1 MLDPSLIDFTKPS
14 FFMKFFLFVQLLCT
28 WRCTVALALASRVT
42 IGGDWPILFAL
53 QDYGD
58 HHHWQPFS
66 HPIYSTISY
75 KPVVGRDDFR
85 FFWNFITAFQ
95 ILPCVIET
103 RRYGYI
109 RDSGSRVETPH
120 RATIGCEKFYNGCFH
135 CCGHFWDKYTSA
147 LVHNF
152 VCYQNSEIWLYTGLW
167 K

>member
-1 MLDPSLIDFTKPS
+1 MWLVNTLGKSSHKIWASYRK
-14 FFMKFFLFVQLLCT
+14 
-28 WRCTVALALASRVT
+28 ASRFKGLESIT
-42 IGGDWPILFAL
+42 CPEFASCSNNKTWTEHLFKHILSRADESCYPL
-53 QDYGD
+53 
-58 HHHWQPFS
+58 
-66 HPIYSTISY
+66 
-75 KPVVGRDDFR
+75 GRDDFR
-85 FFWNFITAFQ
+85 FFWNFITASQ

>member
-1 MLDPSLIDFTKPS
+1 MCRYKALPSYLMLMRENARHGRETSLLSHSMTRMTLADDDRSVLWPSPADCGMVMINGPPDSP
-14 FFMKFFLFVQLLCT
+14 LLSA
-28 WRCTVALALASRVT
+28 WS
-42 IGGDWPILFAL
+42 
-53 QDYGD
+53 
-58 HHHWQPFS
+58 S
-66 HPIYSTISY
+66 
-75 KPVVGRDDFR
+75 KVGRDDFR
-85 FFWNFITAFQ
+85 FFWNFITASQ

>member
-1 MLDPSLIDFTKPS
+1 MCYIFKCKGFKYIKYDITVCHKSHKGHEGHENISAYLHFSEFLNISLHFSTFIYIS
-14 FFMKFFLFVQLLCT
+14 HAILCIYLHFSRISLHLT
-28 WRCTVALALASRVT
+28 AL
-42 IGGDWPILFAL
+42 
-53 QDYGD
+53 
-58 HHHWQPFS
+58 
-66 HPIYSTISY
+66 
-75 KPVVGRDDFR
+75 GRDDFR
-85 FFWNFITAFQ
+85 FFWNFITASQ

-103 RRYGYI
+103 QRYGYI